1 MNDSDFASV
10 GTGKIETRAE
20 TNSLFG
26 FDVDFSRAKKLPNT
40 GVTCDIYSYTYGAKH
55 FLIKRIREEHR
66 NKPVVWAAF
75 EKEFEIGLNLTH
87 QGLPIYRSRGKD
99 FIVMDYVDGVTLSAM
114 IRAKD
119 PWLADPA
126 NIRQML
132 TQLVEV
138 VDYLHQKNVVHCD
151 IKCDNVMITAGTR
164 NVVLI
169 DLGGAYTF
177 ADHTNTGD
185 PRAYGLDLKKDF
197 GSPDIDFHGI
207 GMIVDRLARAG
218 FPVGKFGRFR
228 RLCDKR
234 GITPARL
241 LDALKPRNYW
251 PAVAIGLL
259 AFAVLTIILILYLR
273 AEEKEAVPAQP
284 EMESPTVPPDTQP
297 VTDTIVTVTAPQ
309 APMPEPS
316 TAPAVE
322 HRPETNKPTSPEAM
336 AATVRQVLP
345 PAIELLTPHLD
356 RLETLIGDEN
366 LTAAQLLEEE
376 RSFAELETETMS
388 QAMRK
393 LVARYPDAGLADIHQ
408 TFYGSDTYGTYIR
421 RSNRVQESVSREVK
435 RRLGAE
441 RQAN

>member
-1 MNDSDFASV
+1 MNDSDFTSIGAGTSANQTEMAS
-10 GTGKIETRAE
+10 
-20 TNSLFG
+20 SFG
-26 FDVDFSRAKKLPNT
+26 LDVDFSRAKKLPNT

-75 EKEFEIGLNLTH
+75 QKEFEIGLNLTH

-119 PWLADPA
+119 SWLADPA

-132 TQLVEV
+132 IQLVEV

-185 PRAYGLDLKKDF
+185 PRAYGLDVKKDL

-207 GMIVDRLARAG
+207 GMIVDRLAGVG
-218 FPVGKFGRFR
+218 FPCGKFSRFR

-234 GITPARL
+234 GVTPARL
-241 LDALKPRNYW
+241 LDALKPQHTGMILAAAIVSVVIIAALVFIITRPVDKEIAPSNV
-251 PAVAIGLL
+251 VAPPMSDTVVI
-259 AFAVLTIILILYLR
+259 VNEPPKT
-273 AEEKEAVPAQP
+273 EKSEP
-284 EMESPTVPPDTQP
+284 
-297 VTDTIVTVTAPQ
+297 TAPI
-309 APMPEPS
+309 
-316 TAPAVE
+316 APAVSVAPDYKSIIE
-322 HRPETNKPTSPEAM
+322 KEMVGYFKPVDDEIAGM
-336 AATVRQVLP
+336 ERLLATGTATDR
-345 PAIELLTPHLD
+345 ELLDQTYKMATLQNRMLMDAYQKYQNRFPDIGPVDIQLAVGNSKAYKSVIS
-356 RLETLIGDEN
+356 RLNTVTKAGADE
-366 LTAAQLLEEE
+366 
-376 RSFAELETETMS
+376 M
-388 QAMRK
+388 
-393 LVARYPDAGLADIHQ
+393 
-408 TFYGSDTYGTYIR
+408 
-421 RSNRVQESVSREVK
+421 K
-435 RRLGAE
+435 RRHPESYGE
-441 RQAN
+441 

>member
-1 MNDSDFASV
+1 MNDSDFTSIGA
-10 GTGKIETRAE
+10 GTSANQTEI
-20 TNSLFG
+20 SSSFG

-114 IRAKD
+114 IQTKD
-119 PWLADPA
+119 PWLSDPA

-132 TQLVEV
+132 IQLVEV

-177 ADHTNTGD
+177 ADYTNTGD
-185 PRAYGLDLKKDF
+185 PRAYGLDLKEDL

-207 GMIVDRLARAG
+207 GMIVDRLASAG
-218 FPVGKFGRFR
+218 FPCGKFSRFR

-234 GITPARL
+234 GVTPAQL
-241 LDALKPRNYW
+241 LDALKPQHTRMIIT
-251 PAVAIGLL
+251 AAIVSVAIIA
-259 AFAVLTIILILYLR
+259 AFVFIITR
-273 AEEKEAVPAQP
+273 PVDKEAAPNNVAAPS
-284 EMESPTVPPDTQP
+284 MSDTVVIVNEPPKTEKSEP
-297 VTDTIVTVTAPQ
+297 TAPI
-309 APMPEPS
+309 
-316 TAPAVE
+316 APAVSVAPDYKSIIE
-322 HRPETNKPTSPEAM
+322 KEMVGYFKPVEDEIAEMERLLASGT
-336 AATVRQVLP
+336 ATDR
-345 PAIELLTPHLD
+345 ELLDQTYKMA
-356 RLETLIGDEN
+356 TLQNRMLMDAYQKYQNRFPDIDPVDI
-366 LTAAQLLEEE
+366 QLAVGN
-376 RSFAELETETMS
+376 SKAYKS
-388 QAMRK
+388 
-393 LVARYPDAGLADIHQ
+393 V
-408 TFYGSDTYGTYIR
+408 
-421 RSNRVQESVSREVK
+421 VSRLNTVTKAGADEMK
-435 RRLGAE
+435 RRHPESYGE
-441 RQAN
+441 

>member
-1 MNDSDFASV
+1 MNDSDFTSIGAGTSANQTEMAS
-10 GTGKIETRAE
+10 
-20 TNSLFG
+20 SFG
-26 FDVDFSRAKKLPNT
+26 LDVDFSRAKKLPNT

-75 EKEFEIGLNLTH
+75 QKEFEIGLNLTH

-119 PWLADPA
+119 SWLADPA

-132 TQLVEV
+132 IQLVEV

-185 PRAYGLDLKKDF
+185 PRAYGLDVKKDL

-207 GMIVDRLARAG
+207 GMIVDRLAG
-218 FPVGKFGRFR
+218 VGSPCGKFSRFR

-234 GITPARL
+234 GVTPARL
-241 LDALKPRNYW
+241 LDALKPQHTGMILAAAIVSVVIIAALVFIITRPVDKEIAPSNV
-251 PAVAIGLL
+251 VAPPMSDTVVI
-259 AFAVLTIILILYLR
+259 VNEPPKT
-273 AEEKEAVPAQP
+273 EKSEP
-284 EMESPTVPPDTQP
+284 
-297 VTDTIVTVTAPQ
+297 TAPI
-309 APMPEPS
+309 
-316 TAPAVE
+316 APAVSVAPDYKSIIE
-322 HRPETNKPTSPEAM
+322 KEMVGYFKPVDDEIAGM
-336 AATVRQVLP
+336 ERLLATGTATDR
-345 PAIELLTPHLD
+345 ELLDQTYKMATLQNRMLMDAYQKYQNRFPDIGPVDIQLAVGNSKAYKSVIS
-356 RLETLIGDEN
+356 RLNTVTKAGADE
-366 LTAAQLLEEE
+366 
-376 RSFAELETETMS
+376 M
-388 QAMRK
+388 
-393 LVARYPDAGLADIHQ
+393 
-408 TFYGSDTYGTYIR
+408 
-421 RSNRVQESVSREVK
+421 K
-435 RRLGAE
+435 RRHPESYGE
-441 RQAN
+441 